1 MKMEVGCF
9 ATLKAHDVAFTRLAY
24 QMAYLKSAYFT
35 ELMFAREECQTAA
48 ARRMVGELTFDKIKD
63 AIGDGMQVTL
73 LVRHAERPP
82 LDPSDTTFGARLP
95 ITSKGRLDALR
106 FGQALSEFVSDE
118 DVAVFA
124 SETFRTIETACGIIA
139 GIRPDRV
146 EVSKVRVHRLL
157 GCDTP
162 FFGSLDERMKLIA
175 EGRYLDRLNEYYR
188 SGEQEGYRPLAQA
201 TDETERR
208 LLDLNVAGKAL
219 LIAVTHDINVASF
232 LAGRG
237 VVSSFTDETWP
248 HYLDAAVIM
257 DDGYGTREYGWL
269 RNALASVK

>member
-1 MKMEVGCF
+1 
-9 ATLKAHDVAFTRLAY
+9 
-24 QMAYLKSAYFT
+24 
-35 ELMFAREECQTAA
+35 
-48 ARRMVGELTFDKIKD
+48 
-63 AIGDGMQVTL
+63 
-73 LVRHAERPP
+73 
-82 LDPSDTTFGARLP
+82 
-95 ITSKGRLDALR
+95 LDALR

-139 GIRPDRV
+139 GICPDSA
-146 EVSKVRVHRLL
+146 EVPKVRVHRLL

-162 FFGSLDERMKLIA
+162 FFDSLDERMKLIA
-175 EGRYLDRLNEYYR
+175 EGRYLDRLNEYYL
-188 SGEQEGYRPLAQA
+188 SGEQKGYRSLVQA
-201 TDETERR
+201 TDEMERR

-232 LAGRG
+232 LVGRG

-248 HYLDAAVIM
+248 HYLHAAVIM